1 MTRSAHWPE
10 ATNKY
15 DSLDRH
21 STTSKTP
28 YTNGEPLPT
37 STALVPAPDSLISP
51 SIAASLPF
59 YSNSLLHKSSDIIE
73 EDVELCPAKLE
84 TIKTKINA
92 KEGRRLR
99 SKCGIEFCPINVI
112 AIYCNGKPF

>member
-1 MTRSAHWPE
+1 MTRSAVWPE
-10 ATNKY
+10 PNRY

-21 STTSKTP
+21 SLCKTP

-51 SIAASLPF
+51 SIVDSLPF
-59 YSNSLLHKSSDIIE
+59 YSNSLSQKSSDIIE
-73 EDVELCPAKLE
+73 EDIELCPAKLE

-92 KEGRRLR
+92 KEKRGSQDTNHSR
-99 SKCGIEFCPINVI
+99 F
-112 AIYCNGKPF
+112 